1 MATKARPIA
10 EWREDMGD
18 KLWWALGEDGKWLG
32 EAPYVGSPLDCGM
45 TVECHTQAAQPA
57 ARFDVGGWP
66 GYHTHFTDLPERPET
81 PDQTRRR
88 EKADNEAFARD
99 IGLRSW

>member
-10 EWREDMGD
+10 EWHEDMGH

-66 GYHTHFTDLPERPET
+66 GYHTHFPTYDMVPADLRIRQYP
-81 PDQTRRR
+81 
-88 EKADNEAFARD
+88 KA
-99 IGLRSW
+99 LS